1 MSYAEGTIESIE
13 DNEYRCL
20 CGWWFGTFCIFHNIW
35 DNPSHWL
42 SYLSRWLKPPTS
54 YYICVLPANFMFTN
68 CYAPYM
74 PEFQRPFF
82 SPHGLHQT
90 RTYPNHPPT
99 IHHSLHVAE
108 TKKTGW
114 RDGSLSEKKVP
125 SAVGVELMS
134 CMAEAMSIFV
144 KQGLTSNFMVLS
156 YLSICVSIFLSIN
169 LSIYLS
175 NLI

>member
-1 MSYAEGTIESIE
+1 MSIGAYVVGGLEHFDFSKIYGI
-13 DNEYRCL
+13 R
-20 CGWWFGTFCIFHNIW
+20 
-35 DNPSHWL
+35 NPSHWL

-54 YYICVLPANFMFTN
+54 YYICVLPANFMFMLLT
-68 CYAPYM
+68 CLK
-74 PEFQRPFF
+74 QRPFF

-144 KQGLTSNFMVLS
+144 KQGLTSNPHGLIS
-156 YLSICVSIFLSIN
+156 IYLPIYLFVC
-169 LSIYLS
+169 LSIYL
-175 NLI
+175 I